1 MRDTLLPLV
10 LVATTSA
17 AYTQSSLVAA
27 VSEIGAVSGAN
38 ASRAGGSLEEL
49 DVITL
54 VGGDTLRGT
63 VVAET
68 DMAVTLDHPALG
80 RIEVARERIASV
92 TKAARPAAPT
102 AQTTEG
108 AGTDAAA
115 AASADGEPAV
125 VAQVAA
131 EPAPPVAVLPAPV
144 PPPPAKPDGS
154 WKFSLS
160 LGFTGSETSNQSNWS
175 LRAAGAA
182 KRESEQD
189 RTTITAEYYFN
200 TANSVNTDN
209 NLLVQ
214 GLEEFLFKDSKWE
227 AFVQGTYQYDAFLAW
242 EQRAGAYVGP
252 GYRLLEG
259 EPVALKVRA
268 GAGASYEFPSSEW
281 TPELILS
288 DELSWTIDERSKLK
302 QGLDF
307 YPDIDNL
314 GEYRFIV
321 RLDYEIALSPK
332 GDLKGTAGVRDE
344 YDSYVESSNGG
355 TSNDLKI
362 YAGIKV
368 DF

>member
-17 AYTQSSLVAA
+17 ACTQSSLVAA
-27 VSEIGAVSGAN
+27 VSEIGALSGAN
-38 ASRAGGSLEEL
+38 SSLAEL

-92 TKAARPAAPT
+92 TKAARPEAPT
-102 AQTTEG
+102 AQTQ
-108 AGTDAAA
+108 DAATGA
-115 AASADGEPAV
+115 ETSASGEPVV
-125 VAQVAA
+125 VAQAAA

-259 EPVALKVRA
+259 EPVSLKVRA

-288 DELSWTIDERSKLK
+288 DELAWTIDERSKLK